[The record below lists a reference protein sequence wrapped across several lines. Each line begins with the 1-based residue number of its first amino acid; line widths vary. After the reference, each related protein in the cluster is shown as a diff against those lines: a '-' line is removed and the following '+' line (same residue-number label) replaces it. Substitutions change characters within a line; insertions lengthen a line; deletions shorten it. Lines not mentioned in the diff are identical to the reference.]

1 MVDIFKLLKEI
12 FVQPKADDKADD
24 KADEEQPDTTDMPDL
39 ESQKSAEQ
47 RKKKKGQVLK
57 NLTPN

>member
-12 FVQPKADDKADD
+12 FVQSKADD

-47 RKKKKGQVLK
+47 RKNKKGQVLK

>member
-39 ESQKSAEQ
+39 ES
-47 RKKKKGQVLK
+47 
-57 NLTPN
+57 